1 MFEEEDFM
9 AEFEDESG
17 DDQYY
22 PHDKRNIHRTASAI
36 TNKDQQDKDGEHA
49 AAKRFD
55 GPSQLS
61 GKKEEDKELLSK
73 SAENAIEEQPTMGVS
88 WKDL

>member
-22 PHDKRNIHRTASAI
+22 PHDKRNINRTASAI
-36 TNKDQQDKDGEHA
+36 TNKDQQEKDGEYQA
-49 AAKRFD
+49 YKRLD
-55 GPSQLS
+55 GPSQFS
-61 GKKEEDKELLSK
+61 GKKEEDKEESK
-73 SAENAIEEQPTMGVS
+73 
-88 WKDL
+88 L

>member
-22 PHDKRNIHRTASAI
+22 PHDKRNINRTASAI
-36 TNKDQQDKDGEHA
+36 TNKDQ
-49 AAKRFD
+49 
-55 GPSQLS
+55 
-61 GKKEEDKELLSK
+61 
-73 SAENAIEEQPTMGVS
+73 
-88 WKDL
+88 